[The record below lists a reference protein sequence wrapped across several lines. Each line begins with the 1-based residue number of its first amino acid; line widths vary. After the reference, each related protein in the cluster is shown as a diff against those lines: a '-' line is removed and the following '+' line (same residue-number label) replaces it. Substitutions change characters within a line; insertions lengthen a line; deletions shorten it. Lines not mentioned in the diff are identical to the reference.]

1 MKVKRAIKIA
11 ALFLVSTLFLSGCSE
26 KITEGEIYEKEY
38 KPEKTSIVTVPI
50 VHTNG
55 KSTYTTIIPVT
66 YHYPDRWCI
75 RIRSLNKDEG
85 GEYKTAEYYTTEEVY
100 NECEIGDL
108 FVYDEERDYEEEPVE
123 KEK

>member
-1 MKVKRAIKIA
+1 MTRKIKTVVAI
-11 ALFLVSTLFLSGCSE
+11 ALAGICLTGCSG

-66 YHYPDRWCI
+66 YHYPDRKVESI
-75 RIRSLNKDEG
+75 RRQNITPLRK
-85 GEYKTAEYYTTEEVY
+85 YTTSV
-100 NECEIGDL
+100 
-108 FVYDEERDYEEEPVE
+108 
-123 KEK
+123 K

>member
-1 MKVKRAIKIA
+1 MTRKIKTVVAI
-11 ALFLVSTLFLSGCSE
+11 ALAGICLTGCSG

-66 YHYPDRWCI
+66 YHYPDRWCV
-75 RIRSLNKDEG
+75 RIRSLNQDED
-85 GEYKTAEYYTTEEVY
+85 GEYETAEYYTTEEVY

-108 FVYDEERDYEEEPVE
+108 FVYDEDRDYEEEPVE
-123 KEK
+123 KEKQ

>member
-75 RIRSLNKDEG
+75 RIRSLNK
-85 GEYKTAEYYTTEEVY
+85 
-100 NECEIGDL
+100 
-108 FVYDEERDYEEEPVE
+108 
-123 KEK
+123 